1 MNKMKRNINYFILEL
16 QKAFRLKPL
25 LISVIGIYITM
36 FLTIWRELPYY
47 QEFDVLYCF
56 QYARTEGFYLIFLLF
71 AAIPYTR
78 AFVHDFQNKSYRL
91 LLVRARSTLTYS
103 ISKVFSCF
111 LSSGTAIIVSQL
123 FFIFTL
129 RFFCPLV
136 DTQGAAYCNL
146 ADSLLFGAAFKNGRY
161 LVFFMYIIVLK
172 AVGGA
177 FLSVV
182 ALAFSTYISNGFT
195 ILTIP
200 IIAYY
205 LLTNLSA
212 FLPYTFQ
219 LNRVMQGEAY
229 LSNAQSTFMYGIGY
243 FLCLTFIVGYAF
255 WARVKRKVE
264 ND

>member
-1 MNKMKRNINYFILEL
+1 
-16 QKAFRLKPL
+16 
-25 LISVIGIYITM
+25 
-36 FLTIWRELPYY
+36 
-47 QEFDVLYCF
+47 
-56 QYARTEGFYLIFLLF
+56 
-71 AAIPYTR
+71 
-78 AFVHDFQNKSYRL
+78 
-91 LLVRARSTLTYS
+91 
-103 ISKVFSCF
+103 
-111 LSSGTAIIVSQL
+111 
-123 FFIFTL
+123 
-129 RFFCPLV
+129 
-136 DTQGAAYCNL
+136 
-146 ADSLLFGAAFKNGRY
+146 
-161 LVFFMYIIVLK
+161 MYIIVLK

-243 FLCLTFIVGYAF
+243 FLSLTFIVGYAF